1 MKVEFNT
8 KTEKIKSGTLVKYK
22 SEIVKYKS
30 ESGDSTFVSYAIYL
44 TDMDEE
50 EPILYDLHDDCYYT
64 DVDMYDIEP
73 VICNVKLVVE

>member
-8 KTEKIKSGTLVKYK
+8 KTEKIKSGTL
-22 SEIVKYKS
+22 VKYKS

-73 VICNVKLVVE
+73 VIGNVKLVVE

>member
-8 KTEKIKSGTLVKYK
+8 KTENIKSGTLLKYK
-22 SEIVKYKS
+22 SKTS
-30 ESGDSTFVSYAIYL
+30 DSTLISYAVYL

-50 EPILYDLHDDCYYT
+50 EPILYDLHDDCYYG

-73 VICNVKLVVE
+73 VIGDVKLVVE